1 VYVSIITLLA
11 AKTTYLWGLG
21 YLTLY
26 NLLFV
31 LPLVVI
37 LLAVG
42 NRTAAKSL
50 AQWEQRHALRL
61 RLWFGLAM
69 VALGA
74 LMLLWI
80 I

>member
-1 VYVSIITLLA
+1 LPRFVRS
-11 AKTTYLWGLG
+11 KCGLG
-21 YLTLY
+21 YLALY

-37 LLAVG
+37 LLVVG
-42 NRTAAKSL
+42 NRTTAKSL
-50 AQWEQRHALRL
+50 AQWERRHALRL

-74 LMLLWI
+74 MMLLWI